1 MAETIAQI
9 KNSLKAITDPAD
21 PRLAN
26 WRQDSRTGVQQALQQ
41 WDKQQLK
48 LAAKRENFKTR
59 FTFEAQQWDQGLSHV
74 AGVDEVGRGPLAG
87 PVVAAAVILPH
98 DFAELD
104 VIDSKQLSEKMRDH
118 LFDRII
124 AQALSIGIGV
134 VDAAVI
140 DDINIYEAARSAM
153 TQAVAELVPEPD
165 YLLIDAMTLQT
176 DIPQLSLIK
185 GDARSNSIAAASI
198 IAKVTR
204 DRMMT
209 DYDRQYPGY
218 GFAQHAGYGT
228 KAHLA
233 ALAEL
238 GVTPIHRRSFGPVK
252 SVIAEKK

>member
-1 MAETIAQI
+1 M
-9 KNSLKAITDPAD
+9 
-21 PRLAN
+21 
-26 WRQDSRTGVQQALQQ
+26 
-41 WDKQQLK
+41 
-48 LAAKRENFKTR
+48 
-59 FTFEAQQWDQGLSHV
+59 
-74 AGVDEVGRGPLAG
+74 
-87 PVVAAAVILPH
+87 AAAVILPH

-104 VIDSKQLSEKMRDH
+104 VIDSKQLSEKMRDQ

-134 VDAAVI
+134 VDATVI
-140 DDINIYEAARSAM
+140 DDINIYEAARLAM
-153 TQAVAELVPEPD
+153 TQAVAELAPEPD

-204 DRMMT
+204 DRMMA

-252 SVIAEKK
+252 SVIADKK